1 MDGTSSK
8 VKTNQKISKWIRNC
22 EIGNQDE
29 TSYQHLTEKSLEYS
43 EIIVKVEKDYILKTS
58 EKLNNLN
65 LAPKAYFPSL
75 KWSIA
80 N

>member
-1 MDGTSSK
+1 MDDTSSK

-22 EIGNQDE
+22 ENGNQDE
-29 TSYQHLTEKSLEYS
+29 TSYQHLMEKSLEYS

-65 LAPKAYFPSL
+65 LASKAYFPSL
-75 KWSIA
+75 KRSIG